1 MLTAPASNEFR
12 YFASYMDAKGH
23 CPQVV
28 RPWSIVTSAFI
39 NKTGLSW
46 LYLSIFQGSGAG
58 GRRKHIIPTEA
69 EFQGLAS
76 LGEAIQARM
85 FVLEFSGVK
94 IHPYIF
100 GLSWAGGVE
109 RIRCKWVNA
118 WLLSSP
124 KWIVLLCCVKD
135 PHPAPAEAVLQWWP
149 PSGTNCGFDWI
160 QTKWVWLE
168 NGSPQFHHSLM
179 IESSTSISLT
189 FLGTGLIIRW
199 SQGQPLHWL
208 KGAVLVP

>member
-109 RIRCKWVNA
+109 RILCKWVNA
-118 WLLSSP
+118 WVALISKVDCAVVLCKRSPSCPSRGCAAVVTPFRNKLWLWLDPNKMGMAGKWLSS
-124 KWIVLLCCVKD
+124 V
-135 PHPAPAEAVLQWWP
+135 
-149 PSGTNCGFDWI
+149 PSFTDDR
-160 QTKWVWLE
+160 K
-168 NGSPQFHHSLM
+168 
-179 IESSTSISLT
+179 
-189 FLGTGLIIRW
+189 
-199 SQGQPLHWL
+199 
-208 KGAVLVP
+208 